1 MRLNLSFIVCV
12 YDLIQNKHLSIRNV
26 IFYVNYS
33 LTFLTGILHERI
45 TRAETCTARAV
56 AAGGAVAAAPPARTA
71 RSLMPN
77 LANILAAAP
86 PKKNWRAAV
95 ARPRRLRLAF
105 KFAAGRPRLDHMSC
119 QDFFKSNF
127 ENQSQIYCLS
137 ATFMYF
143 LC

>member
-1 MRLNLSFIVCV
+1 MIENHFQSV
-12 YDLIQNKHLSIRNV
+12 YIRDV
-26 IFYVNYS
+26 
-33 LTFLTGILHERI
+33 H
-45 TRAETCTARAV
+45 RARGGGRA
-56 AAGGAVAAAPPARTA
+56 A

-86 PKKNWRAAV
+86 PKKNWRAVV

-105 KFAAGRPRLDHMSC
+105 KFAAGRLRLDHISC

-137 ATFMYF
+137 ATFLYS